1 MKTHVYKL
9 VLGLFITLFAF
20 NLNAQDIRINSNF
33 GIAPNKLT
41 DWSGFNYNIDL
52 MVNTNIWNKF
62 YFGLGSSYLGIDL
75 LPSNNYLTFDKKIL
89 SFYSSFIYEINL
101 TNKIKLLPEI
111 QLGYSLVHYKLN
123 EMNDIEQKTNGL
135 YLVGGLSSSF
145 YISKNVDLLAG
156 FNYTTIFSELK
167 PSSRI
172 TIIPAIYLG
181 IPEDRI
187 KQYLFKVGVIYYFK
201 KRS

>member
-1 MKTHVYKL
+1 MKKIKKTFFII
-9 VLGLFITLFAF
+9 LFLCFISIS
-20 NLNAQDIRINSNF
+20 NAQDIRINSNV
-33 GIAPNKLT
+33 GIAPNRLT
-41 DWSGFNYNIDL
+41 DWSEFNYNIDL

-172 TIIPAIYLG
+172 TFIPAIYLG

>member
-1 MKTHVYKL
+1 MRKKFFII
-9 VLGLFITLFAF
+9 LFLCFISIS
-20 NLNAQDIRINSNF
+20 NAQDIRINSNF

-62 YFGLGSSYLGIDL
+62 YFGLGSSYLGIDML
-75 LPSNNYLTFDKKIL
+75 LSHTYFTFDKKIL

-123 EMNDIEQKTNGL
+123 EFNDIEQRTNGL

-145 YISKNVDLLAG
+145 YISNNVDLLAG

-172 TIIPAIYLG
+172 TFIPAIYSG
-181 IPEDRI
+181 ILEERI
-187 KQYLFKVGVIYYFK
+187 NQYLFKVGVIYYFK

>member
-1 MKTHVYKL
+1 MKKIKKTFFII
-9 VLGLFITLFAF
+9 LFLCFISIS
-20 NLNAQDIRINSNF
+20 NAQDIRINSNV
-33 GIAPNKLT
+33 GIAPNRLT
-41 DWSGFNYNIDL
+41 DWSEFNYNIDL

>member
-1 MKTHVYKL
+1 MRKT
-9 VLGLFITLFAF
+9 LFIILFLCF
-20 NLNAQDIRINSNF
+20 ISISNAQDIRINSNF

-52 MVNTNIWNKF
+52 LINTNIWNKF
-62 YFGLGSSYLGIDL
+62 YIGLGSSYIGIDL

-111 QLGYSLVHYKLN
+111 QLGYSLVNYKLN
-123 EMNDIEQKTNGL
+123 VYNDIEQRTNGL

-145 YISKNVDLLAG
+145 YISKNIDLLAG
-156 FNYTTIFSELK
+156 FNYSTIFSELK

-172 TIIPAIYLG
+172 TIIQHSYITLN
-181 IPEDRI
+181 EKRI
-187 KQYLFKVGVIYYFK
+187 NQFLFKVGVIYYFK
-201 KRS
+201 KR

>member
-1 MKTHVYKL
+1 MKKIKKTFFII
-9 VLGLFITLFAF
+9 LFLCFISIS
-20 NLNAQDIRINSNF
+20 NAQDIRINSNV
-33 GIAPNKLT
+33 GIAPNRLT
-41 DWSGFNYNIDL
+41 DWSEFNYNIDL

-145 YISKNVDLLAG
+145 YISKHVDLLAG

-172 TIIPAIYLG
+172 TFIPAIYLG

>member
-1 MKTHVYKL
+1 MFL
-9 VLGLFITLFAF
+9 CFISIS
-20 NLNAQDIRINSNF
+20 NAQDIRINSNF

-52 MVNTNIWNKF
+52 LINTNIWNKF
-62 YFGLGSSYLGIDL
+62 YIGLGSSYIGIDL

-145 YISKNVDLLAG
+145 YISKHVDLLAG

-172 TIIPAIYLG
+172 TFIPAIYLG

>member
-1 MKTHVYKL
+1 MKKIKKTFFII
-9 VLGLFITLFAF
+9 LFLCFISIS
-20 NLNAQDIRINSNF
+20 NAQDIRINSNV
-33 GIAPNKLT
+33 GIAPNRLT
-41 DWSGFNYNIDL
+41 DWSEFNYNIDL
-52 MVNTNIWNKF
+52 MVNTNILNKF

-201 KRS
+201 KR

>member
-1 MKTHVYKL
+1 MKSHVYKL

>member
-1 MKTHVYKL
+1 MKKQFFII
-9 VLGLFITLFAF
+9 LFLCFISIS
-20 NLNAQDIRINSNF
+20 NAQDIRINSNF

-52 MVNTNIWNKF
+52 LINTNIWNKF

-123 EMNDIEQKTNGL
+123 EFNDIEQKTNGL

-145 YISKNVDLLAG
+145 YISKHVDLLAG

-172 TIIPAIYLG
+172 TFIPAIYLG

>member
-9 VLGLFITLFAF
+9 VLGLFITLFAL

-201 KRS
+201 KR

>member
-1 MKTHVYKL
+1 MKKIKKTFFII
-9 VLGLFITLFAF
+9 LFLCFISIS
-20 NLNAQDIRINSNF
+20 NAQDIRINSNV
-33 GIAPNKLT
+33 GIAPNRLT
-41 DWSGFNYNIDL
+41 DWSEFNYNIDL

-172 TIIPAIYLG
+172 TIIPDIYSG
-181 IPEDRI
+181 ILEERI
-187 KQYLFKVGVIYYFK
+187 NQYLFKVGVIYYFR

>member
-201 KRS
+201 KR

>member
-1 MKTHVYKL
+1 MKSHVYKL

-52 MVNTNIWNKF
+52 LINTNIWNKF
-62 YFGLGSSYLGIDL
+62 YIGLGSSYIGIDL

-111 QLGYSLVHYKLN
+111 QLGYSLAHYKLN
-123 EMNDIEQKTNGL
+123 EFNDIEQRTNGL

-145 YISKNVDLLAG
+145 YISKHVDLLAG

-201 KRS
+201 KR

>member
-1 MKTHVYKL
+1 MKKQFFII
-9 VLGLFITLFAF
+9 LFLCFISIS
-20 NLNAQDIRINSNF
+20 NAQDIRINSNF

-52 MVNTNIWNKF
+52 LINTNIWNKF
-62 YFGLGSSYLGIDL
+62 YIGLGSSYIGIDL

-111 QLGYSLVHYKLN
+111 QLGYSLVNYKLN
-123 EMNDIEQKTNGL
+123 VYNDIEQRTNGL

-145 YISKNVDLLAG
+145 YISKHVDLLAG

-172 TIIPAIYLG
+172 TFIPAIYLG

>member
-1 MKTHVYKL
+1 MKKQFFII
-9 VLGLFITLFAF
+9 LFLCFISIS
-20 NLNAQDIRINSNF
+20 NAQDIRINSNF

-62 YFGLGSSYLGIDL
+62 YFGLGSSYLGIDML
-75 LPSNNYLTFDKKIL
+75 LSHTYFTFDKKIL

-111 QLGYSLVHYKLN
+111 QLGYSLAHYKLN
-123 EMNDIEQKTNGL
+123 EFNDIEQRTNGL

-145 YISKNVDLLAG
+145 YISKNIDLLAG
-156 FNYTTIFSELK
+156 FNYSTIFSELK

-172 TIIPAIYLG
+172 TIIQHSYITLN
-181 IPEDRI
+181 EKRI
-187 KQYLFKVGVIYYFK
+187 NQFLFKVGVIYYFK
-201 KRS
+201 KH

>member
-1 MKTHVYKL
+1 MKKT
-9 VLGLFITLFAF
+9 LFIILFLCF
-20 NLNAQDIRINSNF
+20 ISISNAQDIRINSNF

-62 YFGLGSSYLGIDL
+62 YFGLGSSYLGIDML
-75 LPSNNYLTFDKKIL
+75 LSHTYFTFDKKIL

-111 QLGYSLVHYKLN
+111 QLGYSLVNYKLN
-123 EMNDIEQKTNGL
+123 VYNDIEQRTNGL

-145 YISKNVDLLAG
+145 YISKNIDLLAG
-156 FNYTTIFSELK
+156 FNYSTIFSELK

-172 TIIPAIYLG
+172 TIIQHSYITLN
-181 IPEDRI
+181 EKRI
-187 KQYLFKVGVIYYFK
+187 NQFLFKVGVIYYFK
-201 KRS
+201 KR

>member
-1 MKTHVYKL
+1 MKSHVYKL

-62 YFGLGSSYLGIDL
+62 YIGLGSSYLGVDML
-75 LPSNNYLTFDKKIL
+75 SSTNHFTFDKKIL

-145 YISKNVDLLAG
+145 YISKNVDVLPKLIAAP
-156 FNYTTIFSELK
+156 F
-167 PSSRI
+167 
-172 TIIPAIYLG
+172 
-181 IPEDRI
+181 
-187 KQYLFKVGVIYYFK
+187 
-201 KRS
+201 

>member
-1 MKTHVYKL
+1 MKSHVYKL

-62 YFGLGSSYLGIDL
+62 YIGLGSSYLGVDML
-75 LPSNNYLTFDKKIL
+75 SSTNHFTFDKKIL

-201 KRS
+201 KR

>member
-1 MKTHVYKL
+1 MRKTFFII
-9 VLGLFITLFAF
+9 LFLCFISIS
-20 NLNAQDIRINSNF
+20 NAQDIRINSNF

-62 YFGLGSSYLGIDL
+62 YFGLGSSYLGIDML
-75 LPSNNYLTFDKKIL
+75 LSHTYFTFDKKIL

-111 QLGYSLVHYKLN
+111 QLGYSLVNYKLN
-123 EMNDIEQKTNGL
+123 VYNDIEQRTNGL

-145 YISKNVDLLAG
+145 YISKNIDLLAG
-156 FNYTTIFSELK
+156 FNYSTIFSELK

-172 TIIPAIYLG
+172 TIIQHSYITLN
-181 IPEDRI
+181 EKRI
-187 KQYLFKVGVIYYFK
+187 NQFLFKVGVIYYFK
-201 KRS
+201 KR

>member
-1 MKTHVYKL
+1 MKKQFFII
-9 VLGLFITLFAF
+9 LFLCFISIS
-20 NLNAQDIRINSNF
+20 NAQDIRINSNF

-52 MVNTNIWNKF
+52 LINTNIWNKF
-62 YFGLGSSYLGIDL
+62 YIGLGSSYIGIDL

-111 QLGYSLVHYKLN
+111 QLGYSLVNYKLN
-123 EMNDIEQKTNGL
+123 VYNDIEQRTNGL

-145 YISKNVDLLAG
+145 YISKNIDLLAG
-156 FNYTTIFSELK
+156 FNYSTIFSELK

-172 TIIPAIYLG
+172 TFIPAIYLG

>member
-1 MKTHVYKL
+1 MRKT
-9 VLGLFITLFAF
+9 LFIILFLCF
-20 NLNAQDIRINSNF
+20 IFISNAQDIRINSNF

-62 YFGLGSSYLGIDL
+62 YFGLGSSYLGIDML
-75 LPSNNYLTFDKKIL
+75 LSHTYFTFDKKIL

-111 QLGYSLVHYKLN
+111 QLGYSLVNYKLN
-123 EMNDIEQKTNGL
+123 VYNDIEQRTNGL

-145 YISKNVDLLAG
+145 YISKNIDLLAG
-156 FNYTTIFSELK
+156 FNYSTIFSELK

-172 TIIPAIYLG
+172 TIIQHSYITLN
-181 IPEDRI
+181 EKRI
-187 KQYLFKVGVIYYFK
+187 NQFLFKVGVIYYFK
-201 KRS
+201 KR

>member
-62 YFGLGSSYLGIDL
+62 YIGLGSSYLGVDML
-75 LPSNNYLTFDKKIL
+75 SSTNHFTFDKKIL

-172 TIIPAIYLG
+172 TIIPAVYLG

-201 KRS
+201 KR

>member
-1 MKTHVYKL
+1 MKKIKKTFFII
-9 VLGLFITLFAF
+9 LFLCFISIS
-20 NLNAQDIRINSNF
+20 NAQDIRINSNF

-201 KRS
+201 KR

>member
-1 MKTHVYKL
+1 MRKTFFII
-9 VLGLFITLFAF
+9 LFLCFISIS
-20 NLNAQDIRINSNF
+20 NAQDIRINSNV
-33 GIAPNKLT
+33 GIAPNRLT
-41 DWSGFNYNIDL
+41 DWSEFNYNIDL

-123 EMNDIEQKTNGL
+123 EMSDIEQKTNGL

-145 YISKNVDLLAG
+145 YISKHVDLLAG

-172 TIIPAIYLG
+172 TFIPAIYLG

>member
-1 MKTHVYKL
+1 MKKQFFII
-9 VLGLFITLFAF
+9 LFLCFISIS
-20 NLNAQDIRINSNF
+20 NAQDIRINSNF

-52 MVNTNIWNKF
+52 LINTNIWNKF
-62 YFGLGSSYLGIDL
+62 YIGLGSSYIGIDL

-145 YISKNVDLLAG
+145 YISKHVDLLAG

-172 TIIPAIYLG
+172 TFIPAIYLG

>member
-62 YFGLGSSYLGIDL
+62 YIGLGSSYLGVDML
-75 LPSNNYLTFDKKIL
+75 SSTNHFTFDKKIL

-201 KRS
+201 KR

>member
-1 MKTHVYKL
+1 MKKQFFII
-9 VLGLFITLFAF
+9 LFLCFISIS
-20 NLNAQDIRINSNF
+20 NAQDIRINSNF

-201 KRS
+201 KR

>member
-1 MKTHVYKL
+1 MKSHVYKL

-62 YFGLGSSYLGIDL
+62 YIGLGSSYIGIDL

-111 QLGYSLVHYKLN
+111 QLGYSLAHYKLN
-123 EMNDIEQKTNGL
+123 EFNDIEQKTNGL

-145 YISKNVDLLAG
+145 YISKHVDLLAG

-172 TIIPAIYLG
+172 TFIPAIYLG

>member
-1 MKTHVYKL
+1 MRKTFFII
-9 VLGLFITLFAF
+9 LFLCFISIS
-20 NLNAQDIRINSNF
+20 NAQDIRINSNF

-52 MVNTNIWNKF
+52 LINTNIWNKF
-62 YFGLGSSYLGIDL
+62 YIGLGSSYIGIDL

-111 QLGYSLVHYKLN
+111 QLGYSLVNYKLN
-123 EMNDIEQKTNGL
+123 VYNDIEQRTNGL

-145 YISKNVDLLAG
+145 YISKNIDLLAG
-156 FNYTTIFSELK
+156 FNYSTIFSELK

-172 TIIPAIYLG
+172 TIIQHSYITLN
-181 IPEDRI
+181 EKRI
-187 KQYLFKVGVIYYFK
+187 NQFLFKVGVIYYFK
-201 KRS
+201 KR